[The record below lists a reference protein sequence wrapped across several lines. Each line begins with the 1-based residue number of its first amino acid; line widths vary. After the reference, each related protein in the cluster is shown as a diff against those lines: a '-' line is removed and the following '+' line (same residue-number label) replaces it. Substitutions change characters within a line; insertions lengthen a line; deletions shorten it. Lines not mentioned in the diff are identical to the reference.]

1 MTAKKRDIVIAGYSE
16 TAIDFKTGRS
26 AFDLGGEA
34 LAKLL
39 AATGVPKDAI
49 DGLSVTTPLSVT
61 DFVMSYEIADP

>member
-1 MTAKKRDIVIAGYSE
+1 MTSKKRDIVIAGYSE

-39 AATGVPKDAI
+39 AATGISKDVV
-49 DGLSVTTPLSVT
+49 LPLRFFLHDSP
-61 DFVMSYEIADP
+61 FVSGPRSLNSR